1 MCLAQSKGS
10 ITVNPEL
17 FNNCSSMY
25 FLLGTMLM
33 SEYMKVKQMSVH
45 SPCLPGVR
53 GTDSKHTM
61 HTYSVKLRG
70 VAGRERRMM

>member
-1 MCLAQSKGS
+1 
-10 ITVNPEL
+10 
-17 FNNCSSMY
+17 MY
-25 FLLGTMLM
+25 FLLGTVLM

-53 GTDSKHTM
+53 GTDSKHAM